1 MVYGFTNKQIRSKMS
16 GNPKTAKIAYELR
29 KLRERGAI
37 KKSKGSNNY
46 QLTQEGYVWL
56 YYSLFNQ
63 NYFISPLLSISIKK
77 SKKGQSEN
85 PSNIEKAYSMIND
98 AMKLVISE
106 LNIAA

>member
-1 MVYGFTNKQIRSKMS
+1 MS
-16 GNPKTAKIAYELR
+16 GNPKTEKIAYELR

-98 AMKLVISE
+98 AMKLVISD
-106 LNIAA
+106 LNIAS

>member
-1 MVYGFTNKQIRSKMS
+1 MS

-56 YYSLFNQ
+56 YYSLSNQ
-63 NYFISPLLSISIKK
+63 DYFVTHLLSMSIEK

-85 PSNIEKAYSMIND
+85 PTSIEKAYSMIND